1 MVTES
6 NDLALL
12 SRQQAAKRMGISPG
26 NLRNLINNGA
36 IGVLKMGQREKIPQR
51 ELIRFL
57 DENTVRS
64 NRELDNH
71 LYAETNP
78 NDILITRERPADSMG
93 GDAILTELLNEMKEV

>member
-12 SRQQAAKRMGISPG
+12 SRQQAAKRMGISPST
-26 NLRNLINNGA
+26 LIKLINKGE
-36 IGVLKMGQREKIPQR
+36 IGVIKLGERDKIPQR

-71 LYAETNP
+71 LYTETKP
-78 NDILITRERPADSMG
+78 NDILITRERPTGSLG
-93 GDAILTELLNEMKEV
+93 GDAILTELLNELKGE